1 MQKTKRSR
9 RGQIPFHSTVHIC
22 SVKFGVAASTV
33 VFAYIFKQG
42 KEKVLFPKNKTQKLF
57 SSPEV
62 VYLGNLNFYLQTQT
76 QGTAPL

>member
-9 RGQIPFHSTVHIC
+9 RGQIHSTVHIC
-22 SVKFGVAASTV
+22 SVKFRVAASTV

-42 KEKVLFPKNKTQKLF
+42 KEKVLFPKNRTQKLF

-62 VYLGNLNFYLQTQT
+62 VYLGNQNFYLQTQT